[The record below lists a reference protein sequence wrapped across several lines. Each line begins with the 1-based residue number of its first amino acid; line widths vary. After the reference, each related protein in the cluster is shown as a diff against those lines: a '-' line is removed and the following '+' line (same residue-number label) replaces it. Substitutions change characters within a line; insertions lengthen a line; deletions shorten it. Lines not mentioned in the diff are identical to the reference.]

1 MPYLIDGHNLIPK
14 LPGLSLADVDDEERL
29 LTLLQTYARLRQRK
43 IEVYFDNA
51 PPGQPRRHSY
61 GLVTACFVPQ
71 GRSAD
76 EAFLGIDAAT
86 DVLAFPLGETDPQ
99 SGALYLGDVILSWPR
114 AQAQAAAAGHSSL
127 AELQLLAVH
136 GILHLLG
143 YDHITDDEKARM
155 WQLQRDI
162 LADLGLAEIAPR

>member
-1 MPYLIDGHNLIPK
+1 MIYLQIAETVVSPPD
-14 LPGLSLADVDDEERL
+14 LSPIEQAAQAALQRSAAPPADVTIRLSTDEELHQLNR
-29 LTLLQTYARLRQRK
+29 
-43 IEVYFDNA
+43 D
-51 PPGQPRRHSY
+51 
-61 GLVTACFVPQ
+61 
-71 GRSAD
+71 
-76 EAFLGIDAAT
+76 FLGIDAAT